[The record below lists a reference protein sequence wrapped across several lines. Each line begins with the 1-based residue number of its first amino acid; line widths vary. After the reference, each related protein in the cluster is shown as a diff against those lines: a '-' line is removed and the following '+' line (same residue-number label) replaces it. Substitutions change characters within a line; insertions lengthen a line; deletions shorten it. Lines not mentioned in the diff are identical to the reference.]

1 MHTEAEAK
9 PRIAAEAYR
18 PVVVLR
24 DSLVTGLLG
33 AMTIMV
39 WFLFLDTL
47 AGRPLHTPTV
57 LGSVVLG
64 TDAGSLGNLPVSIPV
79 VLFYT
84 VVHGLAF
91 CVVGYVA
98 AWLFALAEHHP
109 PWIFGLL
116 LFFILFFC
124 GFLAVPVVIKPAVF
138 EVVTIPKILAGNLL
152 AAVAM
157 GGYLWRHHPLDL
169 RQLM

>member
-1 MHTEAEAK
+1 MHTEAEARA
-9 PRIAAEAYR
+9 PVHVEAYR

-24 DSLVTGLLG
+24 DALVTGLLG
-33 AMTIMV
+33 AATIMAF
-39 WFLFLDTL
+39 FLILDTL

-64 TDAGSLGNLPVSIPV
+64 KRTASLESLPVSIPV

-84 VVHGLAF
+84 VLHGLAF
-91 CVVGYVA
+91 CGVGYVA
-98 AWLFALAEHHP
+98 AWLFAVAERHP
-109 PWIFGLL
+109 RWIFGLL

-124 GFLAVPVVIKPAVF
+124 GFLAVPVVVEPAVF
-138 EVVTIPKILAGNLL
+138 EVVTIPAILAGNVL
-152 AAVAM
+152 AALAM
-157 GGYLWRHHPLDL
+157 GRYLWRRHPLDL